1 MAHALFSPSSA
12 HKWIRCAG
20 ALAMEQ
26 GAPDSTSAAAD
37 QGTAAHHLAAMVLTD
52 GTYYT
57 RAYEGRTIRV
67 INGQVWERGD
77 PRPPLL
83 QGQRN
88 HSDRE
93 FAVDED
99 MCEAVQTYVD
109 AIRGR
114 IEEYKAAGAIDTT
127 ILIENRVDISN
138 VVNHPEQFG
147 TSDVI
152 IVATWAD
159 GTSLIGVEDLKY
171 GYRLVNADHNE
182 QLMIYALGALE
193 QYEMLGNFTRARMVI
208 HQPNR
213 DHVSD
218 WECSIEELRE
228 FGAKAGEAAALANDM
243 LKLTKGIVGK
253 KRDEILATT
262 LTPGEKQCQW
272 CKRKGNCPALAGFVE
287 EVTGVDFDDLTK
299 DHIETLTSEPVAASL
314 ADQEKQGEHL
324 ARLRAAVPL
333 LDIFARGILAMSDA
347 FVLGGGKMPGWKAV
361 QGKKGNRKWE
371 DASAAE
377 AMMKEQMRLPSDD
390 MYTKKIISPTVAE
403 KLLAKDSPRRWKKLN
418 SLVTQSEGQPAV
430 VEESDK
436 RPPLEIKSPEDDFG
450 VLVDGDDMV

>member
-12 HKWIRCAG
+12 HKWTRCEG
-20 ALAMEQ
+20 ALAMEY
-26 GAPDSTSAAAD
+26 GYPDSTSAAAD
-37 QGTAAHHLAAMVLTD
+37 EGTAAHHLAALVLTD

-57 RAYEGRTIRV
+57 RAYQGRIIRV
-67 INGQVWERGD
+67 VNGVVYERGD
-77 PRPPLL
+77 PWPPLFK
-83 QGQRN
+83 GQRN
-88 HSDRE
+88 RSDRTFE
-93 FAVDED
+93 VDED
-99 MCEAVQTYVD
+99 MCDAVQTYVD

-114 IEEYKAAGAIDTT
+114 IDEYKAAGAVDTT
-127 ILIENRVDISN
+127 ILVENRVDISN
-138 VVNHPEQFG
+138 VVNYPEQFG
-147 TSDVI
+147 TSDI
-152 IVATWAD
+152 IIIATWAD

-171 GYRLVNADHNE
+171 GYRLVNAERNE

-218 WECSIEELRE
+218 WECSVDELRE
-228 FGAKAGEAAALANDM
+228 FGDKAKKAAGRALSAYENAVR
-243 LKLTKGIVGK
+243 TKTEPSVA
-253 KRDEILATT
+253 L

-272 CKRKGNCPALAGFVE
+272 CKRKGDCPALVGFVE
-287 EVTGVDFDDLTK
+287 EVTGVEFEDLTK
-299 DHIETLTSEPVAASL
+299 EKIEELTTEPVVIEDPEAYGERL
-314 ADQEKQGEHL
+314 AK
-324 ARLRAAVPL
+324 LRAAVPL

-361 QGKKGNRKWE
+361 QGKKGNRRWD
-371 DASAAE
+371 DANAAE
-377 AMMKEQMRLPSDD
+377 EEMKRMRLSSDD
-390 MYTKKIISPTVAE
+390 MYTKKVISPTQAE

-436 RPPLEIKSPEDDFG
+436 RPPLEIKNPEDDFAA
-450 VLVDGDDMV
+450 VIDGDDMV

>member
-26 GAPDSTSAAAD
+26 GAPDSTSSAAD
-37 QGTAAHHLAAMVLTD
+37 EGTAAHHLAAMVLTD

-57 RAYEGRTIRV
+57 RAYQGRLIRV
-67 INGQVWERGD
+67 INGVVWERGEPMP
-77 PRPPLL
+77 PRL

-88 HSDRE
+88 NSDRVFE
-93 FAVDED
+93 VDED

-171 GYRLVNADHNE
+171 GYRLVDAERNE

-193 QYEMLGNFTRARMVI
+193 QYELLGNFTRARMVI

-218 WECSIEELRE
+218 WECTVEELRA
-228 FGAKAGEAAALANDM
+228 FGKLAATAADKARWLLENWN
-243 LKLTKGIVGK
+243 
-253 KRDEILATT
+253 T
-262 LTPGEKQCQW
+262 LTPAERLATLTAGEKQCQW
-272 CKRKGNCPALAGFVE
+272 CKKKDCEARLAVLN
-287 EVTGVDFDDLTK
+287 EVTGVEFEDLTNEVI
-299 DHIETLTSEPVAASL
+299 DELVTEPAVIEDPEAYGQRL
-314 ADQEKQGEHL
+314 AM
-324 ARLRAAVPL
+324 LRSKVPM
-333 LDIFARGILAMSDA
+333 LDMLARGILAMSDA
-347 FVLGGGKMPGWKAV
+347 FVLDGGKMPGWKAV

-371 DASAAE
+371 DPAVAE
-377 AMMKEQMRLPSDD
+377 AEMKRMRLPTDD
-390 MYTKKIISPTVAE
+390 MYTKKVISPTAAE
-403 KLLAKDSPRRWKKLN
+403 KLLAKDSPRRWTKLN

-436 RPPLEIKSPEDDFG
+436 RPPLEIKNPADDFAP
-450 VLVDGDDMV
+450 VIDSDDMV